1 MNDVVAL
8 FIFFLWYLLLFF
20 LIHVCVVC
28 VIFSFMFFRY
38 GLFLSSIFRWIIT
51 TTCFCPLYSF
61 RRIIVIC
68 VVFMMS
74 IDVCYCRED
83 IRYFYVILVFQGF
96 LLKFVSLVYQKVWF
110 RLSGSPFS
118 PFPFCSRWFDEQN
131 FGSKSSKS
139 ILLSV
144 SGNVSN
150 EGLVTNIL
158 LRPSW
163 GEAGLASPSLAM
175 IFLLELG
182 PEAGFWCSRVSLTQ
196 EVRRLNL
203 WGQSKRFPGVKVS

>member
-1 MNDVVAL
+1 MNEDTSNMGVCYLIDLCCWLIVPL
-8 FIFFLWYLLLFF
+8 HEWCGGTFYLLFMISSSFF

-28 VIFSFMFFRY
+28 VNFFFMFFRY

-83 IRYFYVILVFQGF
+83 IRYFHVILVFQGF

-110 RLSGSPFS
+110 RLSGSPFCS
-118 PFPFCSRWFDEQN
+118 FPFCSRWFDEQS
-131 FGSKSSKS
+131 FGSK
-139 ILLSV
+139 
-144 SGNVSN
+144 G
-150 EGLVTNIL
+150 
-158 LRPSW
+158 
-163 GEAGLASPSLAM
+163 
-175 IFLLELG
+175 
-182 PEAGFWCSRVSLTQ
+182 
-196 EVRRLNL
+196 
-203 WGQSKRFPGVKVS
+203 SKRYSSISLGKCL